1 MTDTS
6 RLGTCKTVREIL
18 DCSDSTLRR
27 YRKDE
32 NLNFPKPVLQFGRP
46 RFRLADIETWIE
58 EQARGTGTKE
68 EAQ

>member
-1 MTDTS
+1 MTDT

-46 RFRLADIETWIE
+46 RFRLADIEAWIE
-58 EQARGTGTKE
+58 RQAQTS
-68 EAQ
+68 EAMEA

>member
-1 MTDTS
+1 MTDS

-46 RFRLADIETWIE
+46 RFRLADIEAWIE
-58 EQARGTGTKE
+58 RQAQTS
-68 EAQ
+68 EAMEA